1 MANPSLKKAF
11 LIFLL
16 VYMLACK
23 ALNPAP
29 KLDAQD
35 IEHEEQVVYSF
46 FVVSSNG
53 PVVLLQDTATDIS
66 TDDPKETMDYVQS
79 GLPSVSRE
87 TVNNYLERNSSPSQL
102 KPDMQLG
109 VEYVLLSAEEQRSIF
124 DQPDGWGSFYE
135 KYPDSGGYTVLS
147 RVGFNDTLDQALI
160 YVANVAGPLMGAGN
174 YYLLEKK
181 DGEWRIIEQIMVWI
195 S

>member
-23 ALNPAP
+23 ALNPSP
-29 KLDAQD
+29 KPDAQD
-35 IEHEEQVVYSF
+35 IEQEEQAVYSF

-53 PVVLLQDTATDIS
+53 PAVLLQDTATDIS
-66 TDDPKETMDYVQS
+66 TDDPRETMKYVQS
-79 GLPSVSRE
+79 GLPSVSKE
-87 TVNNYLERNSSPSQL
+87 TVNNYLERNASPSQL

-109 VEYVLLSAEEQRSIF
+109 VEYVLLSAEEQQSIF
-124 DQPDGWGSFYE
+124 NQPDGWGAFYE

-160 YVANVAGPLMGAGN
+160 YVANVGGPLMGAGN

-181 DGEWRIIEQIMVWI
+181 DGEWLIIEQIMVWI